1 MNKIVWWNIN
11 TGGAQRVTDRLSSVF
26 ERLAECDAAVIGLT
40 EAGRVVQP
48 AIRALARKKGYSVVL
63 GDGLSQRK
71 GVSLLVDNSLTTTQP
86 TTIDALTSQGNIVGQ
101 WAGAVVEGL
110 LAKPVFVASVY
121 NYLPYQAGVAES
133 VWAAARRLCEGTVIA
148 GGDWNFSRSCDG
160 RPEGPGSGTPA
171 FEYLERD
178 LGWHN
183 VLPLDQ
189 RGLAHEVPTWPMHAG
204 RNNPRMP
211 RQLDHVFADPATAR
225 HLSVSVDDA
234 DFRQLSPR

>member
-110 LAKPVFVASVY
+110 LEAPQVSRRILVSWKDANHAEEDRSEGQGAVCA
-121 NYLPYQAGVAES
+121 AGVGA
-133 VWAAARRLCEGTVIA
+133 LA
-148 GGDWNFSRSCDG
+148 G
-160 RPEGPGSGTPA
+160 
-171 FEYLERD
+171 
-178 LGWHN
+178 
-183 VLPLDQ
+183 
-189 RGLAHEVPTWPMHAG
+189 VP
-204 RNNPRMP
+204 
-211 RQLDHVFADPATAR
+211 VADR
-225 HLSVSVDDA
+225 CC
-234 DFRQLSPR
+234 